1 MLKGGVSVGAVSS
14 VTFANVTANNTLS
27 ATFAV
32 NPVNTYTITP
42 TAGPGGTIDP
52 GTQQLVESG
61 QDAAFTIT
69 ASPGYHI
76 VDVLKDGASI
86 GTSSS
91 VTFSNV
97 TVDHILSA
105 TFAINA
111 YTITPTAGANGTITP
126 GTAQAVDYGSSR
138 TFAIAPNAG
147 YHIVDVLKD
156 GVSVGAVSSVTF
168 ANVTD
173 NHTLSATFAA
183 ANQVNRVA
191 GADRYAVAV
200 NLARTGWD
208 PSGAKRWTGV
218 KHIII
223 ANGEPGKEADPLTA
237 AGLAGY
243 YNAPVLLVQVSRVP
257 AVTKSLIAE
266 IAAKQ
271 PPGTLV
277 KIHVI
282 GGTGSVPDARWNEI
296 RALKGVNPVPDR
308 IAGADRYAVSANIA
322 TRILSGTKTVG
333 GVILIAGDNPAAFY
347 DALAASPIAYAKT
360 MPMLSVR
367 KTSVPPSVAA
377 VLKSA
382 KLTGKPRYAASSA
395 AYIGSGPLGSAVRLT
410 TSSNR
415 YTAASQIASQTRI
428 AGLTPAHTGL
438 TAKLPDAL
446 TGGTFLGKQNGVMLF
461 TDSRVVM
468 QSAAQSF
475 ITAHKSGITNGWVIG
490 GEGSVHPDQFTKFKN
505 LLPR

>member
-1 MLKGGVSVGAVSS
+1 M
-14 VTFANVTANNTLS
+14 TFANVTVDHTLS
-27 ATFAV
+27 ATFAI
-32 NPVNTYTITP
+32 NAYTITP
-42 TAGPGGTIDP
+42 TAGTNGTITP
-52 GTQQLVESG
+52 GTAQTVNHGSSKTFAIE
-61 QDAAFTIT
+61 AA
-69 ASPGYHI
+69 PGYHI
-76 VDVLKDGASI
+76 VDVLKGGASI

-126 GTAQAVDYGSSR
+126 GTAQTVNHGSSK
-138 TFAIAPNAG
+138 TFAIEAAPG
-147 YHIVDVLKD
+147 YHIVDVLKG

-168 ANVTD
+168 ANVTG

-200 NLARTGWD
+200 NLARKGWD

-377 VLKSA
+377 VLRSA
-382 KLTGKPRYAASSA
+382 KLAGKPRYAASSV
-395 AYIGSGPLGSAVRLT
+395 AYIGSGPLGSATRLT
-410 TSSNR
+410 FNSNR
-415 YTAASQIASQTRI
+415 YAAARDIGGQTKI
-428 AGLTPAHTGL
+428 VGLTPAHTGL

-461 TDSRVVM
+461 TDSTSVM

-475 ITAHKSGITNGWVIG
+475 ITAHKTGITNGWVIG
-490 GEGSVHPDQFTKFKN
+490 GEGSVPADQLTKFKN
-505 LLPR
+505 LLPQ